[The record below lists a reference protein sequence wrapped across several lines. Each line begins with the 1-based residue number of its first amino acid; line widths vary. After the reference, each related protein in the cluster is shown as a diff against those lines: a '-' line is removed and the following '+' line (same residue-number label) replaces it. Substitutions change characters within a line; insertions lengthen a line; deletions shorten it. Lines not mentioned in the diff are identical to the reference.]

1 VQAPTEEDVSEQ
13 RVQKLI
19 AQAGICSRRH
29 AEDLIRDGRVRV
41 NGAVIELG
49 AKADPARDHI
59 KVDGKLLPRAETLR
73 HLLMYKP
80 REIMTTCDD
89 PEERTTVIDLVPKDV
104 TERVFP
110 VGRLDYH
117 SEGLL
122 ILTNDGELAARITHP
137 RYGIVREYL
146 VKIRGDLDERSIA
159 GLLKGTVVDGR
170 RVVPKSLRPEG
181 TTRSGANTWWRVEI
195 VEGRTHEVRQL
206 FFRAGKHVQR
216 LRRSAIGPVRD
227 EALRPGEVRELTKDE
242 VRRLR
247 AATRSASGTPGHGR
261 QRRGARKTGGRPGR
275 DRTRARKS

>member
-1 VQAPTEEDVSEQ
+1 MSEQ

-19 AQAGICSRRH
+19 AQAGVCSRRH
-29 AEDLIRDGRVRV
+29 AEDLIREGRVRV

-49 AKADPARDHI
+49 AKADPSRDHI
-59 KVDGKLLPRAETLR
+59 KVDGKLLPRAEPLR

-89 PEERTTVIDLVPKDV
+89 PEERTTVIDLLPKDV
-104 TERVFP
+104 TERLFP

-137 RYGIVREYL
+137 RHGVVREYL
-146 VKIRGDLDERSIA
+146 VKVRGDLDERLISGI
-159 GLLKGTVVDGR
+159 LKGTVVDGR
-170 RVVPKSLRPEG
+170 RVVPRSLRPESV
-181 TTRSGANTWWRVEI
+181 TRSGANTWWRIEV

-216 LRRSAIGPVRD
+216 LRRTAIGPIRD
-227 EALRPGEVRELTKDE
+227 ETLRPGDVRELTKDE
-242 VRRLR
+242 LRRLR
-247 AATRSASGTPGHGR
+247 AATRTPTAAPPR
-261 QRRGARKTGGRPGR
+261 RRPRRGSKGTATRAGR
-275 DRTRARKS
+275 DPDSSRKR